1 MQTLNQTFSLIA
13 FVLIVIT
20 SMVILIFRDW
30 RIVAAA
36 LALQYLAAFTLV
48 TRSWPIGMSVV
59 KLIVGWM
66 STAAI
71 SLTYF
76 RKEEI
81 LLAEES
87 TVSFI
92 FRGLAGLLV
101 ILVVFLTAP
110 VLQAD
115 VFPQLSLVTL
125 QGGLML
131 MGIALMQLGT
141 NSNPFLTV
149 VSLLSFLSGFE
160 VIYAGLELS
169 TLLTGLLAIVNLGLA
184 LVGVYFIVKTD
195 EEEPA
200 PAGEE
205 GVEE

>member
-1 MQTLNQTFSLIA
+1 MQTLSLVA

-30 RIVAAA
+30 RIVAVT
-36 LALQYLAAFTLV
+36 LALQYLGVFTLV
-48 TRSWPIGMSVV
+48 THAWPIGMSVV

-71 SLTYF
+71 SLTYI
-76 RKEEI
+76 RKKETT
-81 LLAEES
+81 LADDTTS
-87 TVSFI
+87 SFV

-101 ILVVFLTAP
+101 ILVVFITAP
-110 VLQAD
+110 TLQAD

-131 MGIALMQLGT
+131 MGMALMQLGT
-141 NSNPFLTV
+141 NSNPFLTIV
-149 VSLLSFLSGFE
+149 GLLSLLSGFE
-160 VIYAGLELS
+160 VIYADLELS

-184 LVGVYFIVKTD
+184 LVGVYFIVKTGESEATPSD
-195 EEEPA
+195 E
-200 PAGEE
+200 AGNEQ
-205 GVEE
+205 

>member
-1 MQTLNQTFSLIA
+1 MLQTLSLIA

-30 RIVAAA
+30 RIVAVA
-36 LALQYLAAFTLV
+36 LALQYLGAFTLI
-48 TRSWPIGMSVV
+48 TRTWPIGMSVV

-71 SLTYF
+71 SLTYI
-76 RKEEI
+76 RKEETA
-81 LLAEES
+81 LAEDTTS
-87 TVSFI
+87 SFV

-101 ILVVFLTAP
+101 ILVVFIVAP
-110 VLQAD
+110 SLQAN

-131 MGIALMQLGT
+131 MGMALMQLGT
-141 NSNPFLTV
+141 NSNPFLTIV
-149 VSLLSFLSGFE
+149 GLLSLLSGFE

-184 LVGVYFIVKTD
+184 LVGVYFIVKTGEIEPVPTD
-195 EEEPA
+195 E
-200 PAGEE
+200 
-205 GVEE
+205 VESEQ

>member
-1 MQTLNQTFSLIA
+1 MMQTLSLVA

-30 RIVAAA
+30 RIVAVA
-36 LALQYLAAFTLV
+36 LAVQYLAAFTLV

-71 SLTYF
+71 SLSYF
-76 RKEEI
+76 RKEETA
-81 LLAEES
+81 LAEES
-87 TVSFI
+87 TSSFV

-101 ILVVFLTAP
+101 ILVVFITAP
-110 VLQAD
+110 SLQANI
-115 VFPQLSLVTL
+115 FPQLSLVTL

-131 MGIALMQLGT
+131 MGMALMQLGT
-141 NSNPFLTV
+141 NSNPFLTI
-149 VSLLSFLSGFE
+149 VSLLSMLSGFE

-184 LVGVYFIVKTD
+184 LVGVYFIVKTGD
-195 EEEPA
+195 VGSVSADEGGEEE
-200 PAGEE
+200 
-205 GVEE
+205 

>member
-1 MQTLNQTFSLIA
+1 MTQALSLIA

-20 SMVILIFRDW
+20 SMTILIFRDW

-71 SLTYF
+71 SLSYI
-76 RKEEI
+76 RKQETT
-81 LLAEES
+81 LAEES
-87 TVSFI
+87 TSSFV

-101 ILVVFLTAP
+101 ILVVFISAP
-110 VLQAD
+110 ALQAD
-115 VFPQLSLVTL
+115 VFPQLSLITL
-125 QGGLML
+125 QSGLML
-131 MGIALMQLGT
+131 LGMALMQLGT
-141 NSNPFLTV
+141 NSNPFLTI

-184 LVGVYFIVKTD
+184 LVGVYFIVKTG
-195 EEEPA
+195 EPEPA
-200 PAGEE
+200 QAEE
-205 GVEE
+205 AEEDE